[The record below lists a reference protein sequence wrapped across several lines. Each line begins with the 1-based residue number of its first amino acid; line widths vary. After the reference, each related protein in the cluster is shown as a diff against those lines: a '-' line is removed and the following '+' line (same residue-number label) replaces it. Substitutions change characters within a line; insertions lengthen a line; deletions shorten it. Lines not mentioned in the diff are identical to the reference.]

1 MIWQR
6 DNPIGRPFPPPS
18 LEWIQHDSSVQKQNN
33 AMEPNII
40 LYFHQLSQM
49 IFRSLVARLSD
60 AKSKTQ
66 RQIP

>member
-1 MIWQR
+1 
-6 DNPIGRPFPPPS
+6 
-18 LEWIQHDSSVQKQNN
+18 
-33 AMEPNII
+33 MEPNII

-66 RQIP
+66 RQIQ